1 MEEAQQIQ
9 QIQQIKEQFR
19 MYGGS
24 TPAFSLQG
32 QKLYG
37 RVVSI
42 YDGDT
47 MTLVLPVFQHYFKYN
62 VRLMGIDTCE
72 MKSKSSENKDRA
84 HQARNAVFTSLG
96 IPVHL
101 STRKDI
107 QKYLQDN
114 IVIVS
119 INCGDFDKYGRLL
132 GDVFAMTS
140 QESLSEMLIRL
151 GLAYRYYGETKLTE
165 DQQEKAM

>member
-1 MEEAQQIQ
+1 MED
-9 QIQQIKEQFR
+9 IQQIKEQFR

-24 TPAFSLQG
+24 TPSFSLQG

-47 MTLVLPVFQHYFKYN
+47 MTLVLPVFEQYFKYN

-72 MKSKSSENKDRA
+72 MKSKSAENKDRA
-84 HQARNAVFTSLG
+84 HQARNAVFSSLG
-96 IPVHL
+96 IPIHL

-114 IVIVS
+114 ITVVS

-132 GDVFAMTS
+132 GDVFAVNS
-140 QESLSEMLIRL
+140 SESLSEMLIRQ

-165 DQQEKAM
+165 EQQEKAL

>member
-1 MEEAQQIQ
+1 MESIR
-9 QIQQIKEQFR
+9 EQFR
-19 MYGGS
+19 MFGGS

-32 QKLYG
+32 QRLYG

-47 MTLVLPVFQHYFKYN
+47 MTLVLPVLGQYFRYN

-84 HQARNAVFTSLG
+84 QQAKGAVLTALG
-96 IPVHL
+96 IPSHL
-101 STRKDI
+101 ATATRKDL
-107 QKYLQDN
+107 QKYLNEN
-114 IVIVS
+114 IIIVS
-119 INCGDFDKYGRLL
+119 IQCADFDKYGRLL
-132 GDVFAMTS
+132 GDVFPENSA
-140 QESLSEMLIRL
+140 ESLSEMLIRL

-165 DQQEKAM
+165 EQQEKTL

>member
-1 MEEAQQIQ
+1 MED
-9 QIQQIKEQFR
+9 IQQIKEQFR

-47 MTLVLPVFQHYFKYN
+47 MTLVLPVFQQYFKYN

-72 MKSKSSENKDRA
+72 MKSKSAENKDRA

-101 STRKDI
+101 STRKEI

-114 IVIVS
+114 IIIVS
-119 INCGDFDKYGRLL
+119 IACSEFDKYGRLL
-132 GDVFAMTS
+132 GDVFAANNS
-140 QESLSEMLIRL
+140 ESLSEMLIRQ

-165 DQQEKAM
+165 EQQEKALI